1 MPSYIDTT
9 SCPFP
14 IYTDPSRQLY
24 NLLGMTSNI
33 GMGSTRPAYQTESTL
48 STIVTSLVG
57 ELKAGTKIFSG
68 GDYSLNGG
76 EWVFDAGEVVWGHRM
91 KNTRDH
97 AEVEV
102 LREVLSRD
110 NAAK

>member
-1 MPSYIDTT
+1 MPSYIETT

-24 NLLGMTSNI
+24 NLLGMTANI
-33 GMGSTRPAYQTESTL
+33 GMGSTRPQYQTESTM
-48 STIVTSLVG
+48 STILSSLVG

-76 EWVFDAGEVVWGHRM
+76 EWVCEDGRVVWGHRM
-91 KNTRDH
+91 RNTRDH

-102 LREVLSRD
+102 LREVLEEML
-110 NAAK
+110 